1 MLLGRLIKWIN
12 NDGWFWRRGFW
23 YLTPIALLSLTLVIG
38 IVYDTTGVNVLDET
52 VNFVVN
58 ATERSQPVT
67 LTLCGA
73 ALAAGLLGL
82 TVVVPR
88 VLSDP
93 GGDTAQVEKLE
104 TAALGL
110 VLNVWAAAF
119 VFVFQ
124 WLFAALSADPQWAR
138 VMLAFSVVL
147 WLILVVD
154 GLTALPL
161 WLVGALR
168 SERVDNAADASS
180 DISTVTD
187 STAPHG
193 TS

>member
-23 YLTPIALLSLTLVIG
+23 YLAPIAPLSLALVIG
-38 IVYDTTGVNVLDET
+38 IVYDTTGVNVLDEAA
-52 VNFVVN
+52 NFVVY

-93 GGDTAQVEKLE
+93 GGDTAQVQKLE

-110 VLNVWAAAF
+110 MLNVWATAF

-124 WLFAALSADPQWAR
+124 WLFAALSADPQWAK
-138 VMLAFSVVL
+138 VMLASSVVF

-154 GLTALPL
+154 GLIAVPL
-161 WLVGALR
+161 WLVDALR
-168 SERVDNAADASS
+168 SERVANAADTSS
-180 DISTVTD
+180 DISIVAD
-187 STAPHG
+187 SAASHG
-193 TS
+193 SS